1 MHVSLLDQSQV
12 KKVEEKRKDTLARE
26 VEATRP
32 AGEISENVLN
42 VKVTVV
48 INIKFVTLHHFYLN
62 QPTPRHPKSKLGQTT

>member
-1 MHVSLLDQSQV
+1 MDQSQV

-42 VKVTVV
+42 VKVAIV

-62 QPTPRHPKSKLGQTT
+62 QPTPRHRGNK

>member
-42 VKVTVV
+42 VKVTVI
-48 INIKFVTLHHFYLN
+48 INIKIVILNHF
-62 QPTPRHPKSKLGQTT
+62 